1 VSQING
7 PTCRVNELVDK
18 LLFVAE
24 KLIPFHS
31 QDTTAY
37 LQLLDKYKAC
47 DSSTFLVTMDVAS
60 LYTNIPHD
68 EGADFVCQF
77 YEETLDAW
85 QLYNLNIDS
94 LDKETVRELIMFI
107 LHNCT
112 FEFNHVFFKQNFGTT
127 MGAKFSVKFVN
138 IYMHMWFRT
147 YLSRY
152 TGVKPDFIAR
162 LIDDCSFK
170 RSHSETELLA
180 FFPYINSCHSSIKF
194 KFNIIKIK
202 LPF

>member
-1 VSQING
+1 VTYLTDFVPRCPLFYGLPKVRKPNWPLRPIVSQINE

-24 KLIPFHS
+24 KQIPFLL

-37 LQLLDKYKAC
+37 LQLLDKHRMC
-47 DSSTFLVTMDVAS
+47 DSSTVLATTDVTS
-60 LYTNIPHD
+60 LYTKIPHD

-77 YEETLDAW
+77 YEETLGAW
-85 QLYNLNIDS
+85 QLYNMDTDPVDS
-94 LDKETVRELIMFI
+94 DTLRELIMFI

-127 MGAKFSVKFVN
+127 MDAKFSVKFAK

-147 YLSRY
+147 VRTYVFAVYGRQ
-152 TGVKPDFIAR
+152 TG
-162 LIDDCSFK
+162 L
-170 RSHSETELLA
+170 HYETDR
-180 FFPYINSCHSSIKF
+180 
-194 KFNIIKIK
+194 
-202 LPF
+202 